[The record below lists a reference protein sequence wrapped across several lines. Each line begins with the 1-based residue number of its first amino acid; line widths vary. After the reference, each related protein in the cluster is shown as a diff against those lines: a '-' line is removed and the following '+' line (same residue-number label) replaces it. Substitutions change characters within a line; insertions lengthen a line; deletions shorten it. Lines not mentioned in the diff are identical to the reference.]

1 MAVKKTFK
9 FEKVKTKAGKEIK
22 LRVPTWEGF
31 IRHKC
36 NAQCVYAISENCAC
50 ACGGLNHGGGFDASG
65 ARMDKKWVLEA
76 LGVVLEEKVAKTK

>member
-36 NAQCVYAISENCAC
+36 NAQCVYAISEN
-50 ACGGLNHGGGFDASG
+50 
-65 ARMDKKWVLEA
+65 
-76 LGVVLEEKVAKTK
+76 